1 MTRAFLGL
9 GTNLGDRQG
18 ELRSAIERLEVH
30 GDVVAVSGLYETEPV
45 GGPEQGKFLN
55 LVVELETEDTPEMLL
70 LRCQDLEVA
79 AQRVRTV
86 RNGPRTLDADVLWV
100 DGQISA
106 TEELTVP
113 HPRMFER
120 RFVIAPLQ
128 ELAPD
133 LVSDAMIAAATGEVD
148 RIGVLDLTDSSRDH

>member
-9 GTNLGDRQG
+9 GTNLGDR
-18 ELRSAIERLEVH
+18 EAHLRAAVGRLAEV

-45 GGPEQGKFLN
+45 GGPPQGLFLN
-55 LVVELETEDTPEMLL
+55 LVVELETEDTPEGLL
-70 LRCQDLEVA
+70 GRCQELEEA
-79 AQRVRTV
+79 ARRVRTV

-100 DGQISA
+100 DGAVSDTPA
-106 TEELTVP
+106 LTVP

-120 RFVIAPLQ
+120 RFVLSPLR

-133 LVSDAMIAAATGEVD
+133 LVSAAEEAASGGRVRRVGT
-148 RIGVLDLTDSSRDH
+148 LST